1 MIEVWHALELVPKL
15 KVSFYEFSPLFFLFL
30 IYTSINKW
38 LILYLHLK
46 TLKHYHFSFGA
57 LRKRFND
64 ISHILVMFSCSD
76 RHLFFLLPFFSLI
89 NLTCLLFFFNLF
101 FLLLVVMFG
110 FGDTTSKHKNL
121 EPSENQNYKLF
132 FIFILL
138 SASYLCSVFSLFHI
152 FLSFLAFTFQET
164 EVSSHETLQQVVLPG
179 SAQNLMCTSHYYSQ
193 LYSHHLLEF
202 QFSLGL
208 EFVLLRL
215 KLLIYAQYV

>member
-1 MIEVWHALELVPKL
+1 MV
-15 KVSFYEFSPLFFLFL
+15 
-30 IYTSINKW
+30 
-38 LILYLHLK
+38 
-46 TLKHYHFSFGA
+46 
-57 LRKRFND
+57 
-64 ISHILVMFSCSD
+64 
-76 RHLFFLLPFFSLI
+76 
-89 NLTCLLFFFNLF
+89 NLTCLLFFLISV
-101 FLLLVVMFG
+101 FLLLIVVSG
-110 FGDTTSKHKNL
+110 FGDTASKHKNL

-215 KLLIYAQYV
+215 KLLIYA

>member
-57 LRKRFND
+57 LRKCFND
-64 ISHILVMFSCSD
+64 ISHILVMFSRSD

-215 KLLIYAQYV
+215 KLLIYA